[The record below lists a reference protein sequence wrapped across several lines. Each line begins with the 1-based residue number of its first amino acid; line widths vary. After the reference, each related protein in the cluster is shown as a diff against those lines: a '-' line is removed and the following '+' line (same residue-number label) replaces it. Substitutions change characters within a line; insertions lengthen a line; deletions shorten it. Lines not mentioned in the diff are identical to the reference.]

1 MRQGAP
7 PSLLFGALIL
17 GTMAFAVPAAGQ
29 DPRRELRDIQRSMEG
44 ERARQAEVERKA
56 EALRREI
63 ERLRTE
69 LIAAARTL
77 QAEEANLTA
86 VEETLTALTDEIER
100 QTVALSERRQS
111 VEALV
116 TALAR
121 LTRHPP
127 EALLT
132 LPTTPLDTARTAN
145 LLGSV
150 VPMIAREAGRL
161 RLALA
166 DLREL
171 RIETEARRQQ
181 AERGRAAVERRQATL
196 DALLAQRTTARGQA
210 EAEAR
215 QRAQGVQQ
223 LAARAGDLKEL
234 IAQAEAEAARR
245 RQEEERRRQEAEA
258 ERQRQLAEAE
268 RRRRELAAEEARQ
281 REIARKQAATQ
292 AETAQ
297 RLAAARQLEAD
308 RQAMEQQRAVSQRQ
322 DEERRVAAAAA
333 LRAPPARG
341 FGGAR
346 GHYRLPVAGG
356 IQRGFGDDL
365 GFGQHS
371 RGMTV
376 VTRHSARVVAPYDGR
391 ILFIGPFRAY
401 GEILIIEHSDGYHS
415 LLAGLGRTD
424 GAVGQTVLAGEPVG
438 VMSAD
443 GEERPRLYIE
453 LRRNGTPINPQPWL
467 AAGEGKESG

>member
-1 MRQGAP
+1 M
-7 PSLLFGALIL
+7 AL
-17 GTMAFAVPAAGQ
+17 AVPAGAQ
-29 DPRRELRDIQRSMEG
+29 DPRRELRDVQRSMEG
-44 ERARQAEVERKA
+44 ERARQAEIERKA
-56 EALRREI
+56 EALLREI
-63 ERLRTE
+63 ERLRSE
-69 LIAAARTL
+69 SIAAARAL
-77 QAEEANLTA
+77 QAEEANLSA
-86 VEETLTALTDEIER
+86 VEETLTALTDEIDR
-100 QTVALSERRQS
+100 QTVALAERRQS
-111 VEALV
+111 VEALT

-127 EALLT
+127 EALLA

-181 AERGRAAVERRQATL
+181 AARGRAAVERKQATL
-196 DALLAQRTTARGQA
+196 DGLIAQRSAARG
-210 EAEAR
+210 EAESEAR
-215 QRAQGVQQ
+215 RRAHGLQQ
-223 LAARAGDLKEL
+223 MAARAGDLKEL
-234 IAQAEAEAARR
+234 IAQAEAEAARQR
-245 RQEEERRRQEAEA
+245 AEEERRRQEAEA
-258 ERQRQLAEAE
+258 ERQRQAAEAE

-281 REIARKQAATQ
+281 REVARQQAATR
-292 AETAQ
+292 AEAAQRHAEAQ
-297 RLAAARQLEAD
+297 RLDAD
-308 RQAMEQQRAVSQRQ
+308 RRAMEQQRDAARRR
-322 DEERRVAAAAA
+322 DEERQVAAAAA
-333 LRAPPARG
+333 LRVPTARG
-341 FGGAR
+341 FGSAR
-346 GHYRLPVAGG
+346 GHYRLPVAGS

-376 VTRHSARVVAPYDGR
+376 ATRQSARVVAPYDGR

-424 GAVGQTVLAGEPVG
+424 GTVGQTVLAGEPVG
-438 VMSAD
+438 IMTAD
-443 GEERPRLYIE
+443 GEARPRLYIE